1 MILGVTIFV
10 AVLGAVVGSFLNA
23 CIHRLPRG
31 MSLSHPK
38 RSFCPACEKTIPWS
52 ENLPLVSWVLLRGRC
67 SSCGVRIPFRYF
79 LVELLT
85 AILFMAVWQ
94 VYGTPLALAYW
105 SFVALIVAATFIDFE
120 HFIIPDEITWGGTI
134 LGCLLSFAIPQMMH
148 VSRGWISGLLS
159 MVGAVFGFLLLLAVV
174 EGGKLAFG
182 KIKHRFHPPEDFEW
196 SKVGDKISLRIGDDT
211 LDWLEIFSRESDKL
225 TLESQ
230 GACRVDDREFFQ
242 EKIEFFYD
250 RVFLEGQ
257 PVPLTNLQRMTGK
270 AQSIVIPREAMGFGD
285 VKFIACIGA
294 FLGWQAVIF
303 TIFAASIIGSLAGVA
318 GLFLARD
325 KAGVRLPF
333 GPFLALGALIWLF
346 GGGILADWYF
356 AGIGN
361 LRYFLEF

>member
-1 MILGVTIFV
+1 MIVGATIFA

-52 ENLPLVSWVLLRGRC
+52 ENLPVLSWVLLRGRC
-67 SSCGVRIPFRYF
+67 SSCGIKIPFRYF

-94 VYGTPLALAYW
+94 VYGTPLALVYW
-105 SFVALIVAATFIDFE
+105 AFVALLITATFIDFE

-134 LGCLLSFAIPQMMH
+134 LGCLFSFAFPQMMAA
-148 VSRGWISGLLS
+148 SKGWMSGLWSLA
-159 MVGAVFGFLLLLAVV
+159 GAAFGFVLLFAVV

-182 KIKHRFHPPEDFEW
+182 KIKHRFNPHEDFEW
-196 SKVGDKISLRIGDDT
+196 SKEGDKILLRLGVDT
-211 LDWLEIFSRESDKL
+211 LDWMEIFSRESDKL
-225 TLESQ
+225 TLEIE
-230 GACRVDDREFFQ
+230 GACVADDREIVQ
-242 EKIEFFYD
+242 EKIEFFHD
-250 RVFLEGQ
+250 RVILDGQ
-257 PVPLTNLQRMTGK
+257 SESLTNLQRITGK
-270 AQSIVIPREAMGFGD
+270 AQSVVIPREAMGFGD

-318 GLFLARD
+318 GFFLARD

-333 GPFLALGALIWLF
+333 GPFLAMGALAWLF
-346 GGGILADWYF
+346 GGRILGEWYF
-356 AGIGN
+356 VGIGN
-361 LRYFLEF
+361 LWYFLEF

>member
-1 MILGVTIFV
+1 MILGATIFA

-52 ENLPLVSWVLLRGRC
+52 ENLPVISWVLLRGRC

-94 VYGTPLALAYW
+94 VYGTPLAPVYW
-105 SFVALIVAATFIDFE
+105 AFVSLLVAASFIDFE

-134 LGCLLSFAIPQMMH
+134 LGCLLSFAFPQMMD
-148 VSRGWISGLLS
+148 VTKGWLSGLWSLA
-159 MVGAVFGFLLLLAVV
+159 GAAFGFFLLYAVV
-174 EGGKLAFG
+174 ECGKLAFG
-182 KIKHRFHPPEDFEW
+182 KIKHRFNPPEDFEW
-196 SKVGDKISLRIGDDT
+196 LKEGDKVSLRIGEDT
-211 LDWLEIFSRESDKL
+211 LDWMEIFSRESDKL
-225 TLESQ
+225 TLEIE
-230 GACRVDDREFFQ
+230 GTCRVDERKFLQ
-242 EKIEFFYD
+242 EKIEFFHD
-250 RVFLEGQ
+250 RVLLEGQ
-257 PVPLTNLQRMTGK
+257 YVPLTSLQRITGNTK
-270 AQSIVIPREAMGFGD
+270 SVVIPREAMGFGD

-303 TIFAASIIGSLAGVA
+303 TIFAASIIGSFAGVA
-318 GLFLARD
+318 GFFLARD
-325 KAGVRLPF
+325 RAGVRLPF
-333 GPFLALGALIWLF
+333 GPFLALGAIIWLF
-346 GGGILADWYF
+346 GGKMLADWYF

-361 LRYFLEF
+361 LWYFLEF

>member
-1 MILGVTIFV
+1 MIVTATIFA

-52 ENLPLVSWVLLRGRC
+52 ENLPVVSWVLLRGRC

-94 VYGTPLALAYW
+94 VYGSPLALVYW
-105 SFVALIVAATFIDFE
+105 SFISLLVAASFIDFE

-134 LGCLLSFAIPQMMH
+134 LGCILSFAFPQVMQ
-148 VSRGWISGLLS
+148 VSSGWVSGLLS
-159 MVGAVFGFLLLLAVV
+159 ITGAALGFLLLFAVV

-182 KIKHRFHPPEDFEW
+182 KIKHRLNPPEEFDWFKE
-196 SKVGDKISLRIGDDT
+196 GDKILLRVGEDT

-225 TLESQ
+225 TLEVQ
-230 GACRVDDREFFQ
+230 GACQVDDREVFQ
-242 EKIEFFYD
+242 EKIEFFHD
-250 RVFLEGQ
+250 RVFLEEQ
-257 PVPLTNLQRMTGK
+257 LMPLTDLRRMTGK
-270 AQSIVIPREAMGFGD
+270 AHAVVIPREAMGFGD

-294 FLGWQAVIF
+294 FIGWQAVVF

-318 GLFLARD
+318 GFFLARD

-333 GPFLALGALIWLF
+333 GPFLALGAIAWLF
-346 GGGILADWYF
+346 GGRILAEWYF

-361 LRYFLEF
+361 LWYFFDF